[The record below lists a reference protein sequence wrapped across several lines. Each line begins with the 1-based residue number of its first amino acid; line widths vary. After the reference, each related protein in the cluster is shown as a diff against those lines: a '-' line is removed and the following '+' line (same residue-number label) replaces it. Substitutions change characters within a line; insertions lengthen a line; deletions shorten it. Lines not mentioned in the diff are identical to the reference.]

1 MSFFSNSEESGFDDL
16 VDTNIEVVQTSSYDE
31 TGLKDKIES
40 TGMKRE
46 LFACALQLAVVG
58 WGRDNYG
65 DVTIEGEKKSLPDI
79 FEEAGVFYD
88 NEPGVSL
95 EPNDLTPRR
104 LIRVFRFQI
113 KRYMGAKNLR
123 SFLLRKYGADKDKT
137 FHKHIFPG
145 AEHLITEKKY
155 ANVLIDCYRQLDDSQ
170 GSHFVDR
177 IKTVFRTRD
186 VDFD

>member
-1 MSFFSNSEESGFDDL
+1 MAFFSTSEESGFDDL
-16 VDTNIEVVQTSSYDE
+16 VETNIEVVQTSSYDE

-40 TGMKRE
+40 TGMKKE

-65 DVTIEGEKKSLPDI
+65 DVTVDGEKRNLVEI
-79 FEEAGVFYD
+79 FDDSGVFYD
-88 NEPGVSL
+88 NAPGVSL
-95 EPNDLTPRR
+95 EPTDLTPRR

-113 KRYMGAKNLR
+113 SRYMGLKNMR
-123 SFLLRKYGADKDKT
+123 SFLLRKYGADKNSS
-137 FHKHIFPG
+137 FNKHIFPG
-145 AEHLITEKKY
+145 AEHLITDKKY
-155 ANVLIDCYRQLDDSQ
+155 ANVLLECYTQLDETQ

-177 IKTVFRTRD
+177 IRTVFRTRD